1 MLVFEKDL
9 PIICDL
15 HVISQVPIVCLFATV
30 YYLNI
35 YLRVENIIWPFCETV
50 FVKGGV
56 SGRKAD
62 GAEVNLRTS
71 KWNSL
76 HLIFIFLNDGE

>member
-1 MLVFEKDL
+1 MLVLKKDL